1 MIDDLVVPSIS
12 KEITNIL
19 PKRFKRGEVLLP
31 IDQPVVNLWYLVSGY
46 VRQYSISLQGEEFTL
61 NILRPGSIFPLTLA
75 LSNQENRYYF
85 QALSSVVVKPV
96 MLSFLLEQ
104 FQAHSTVAISL
115 MKKLSLGLNQ
125 LSSRTESIIFGT
137 AQEKIVA
144 VLLLLADRF
153 GHNSQNKSNSV
164 SASLSQK
171 PSFAAPIIIDAFK
184 ISHQLL
190 ASMTALTRETVT
202 VEMRRLKKQALLDY
216 RSSHITLLKPQKLL
230 QISSLPT

>member
-96 MLSFLLEQ
+96 MLSFLLGQ

-164 SASLSQK
+164 SASLS
-171 PSFAAPIIIDAFK
+171 
-184 ISHQLL
+184 
-190 ASMTALTRETVT
+190 
-202 VEMRRLKKQALLDY
+202 
-216 RSSHITLLKPQKLL
+216 
-230 QISSLPT
+230 